1 MEEAVIKRIM
11 PHSPEAEQGVI
22 GAMLLDHDAIV
33 AAAEILQPEDFYQM
47 QYGVIFASMVELYNE
62 GRPVDLITL
71 QDRLKEKDLPPEVYS
86 LEFVRDLLDSVPTS
100 TNVRYYAKIVYEKA
114 VLRRLIR
121 ASEEIAST
129 CYAGK
134 ERLDDILEQT
144 EKSIFGL
151 VQRGTTEE
159 IEPIDRVALRVL
171 GKIEE
176 AAKNKN
182 AVTGIATGYRDL
194 DQLLSGL
201 QPSDLVLIAA
211 RPSMGKTAF
220 ALNIAQYCALR
231 KDQAVLIFSLEMNN
245 DQLVNRIFAMESGV
259 SAQQLRTGDLSDG
272 DWDRLLEG
280 VSTVAGSQILIADTP
295 GISVPEMRRRCRK
308 LFLEHDIK
316 LVIVDYLQ
324 LMAGTGRRVESRQ
337 LEVAEIS
344 RSLKGLARELKVPVV
359 ALSQLSR
366 APETRSGD
374 HRPVLSDLRDSGA
387 IEQDADVVMFLYR
400 DEVYN
405 KDTEKK
411 NRLEVIVAKQRNGP
425 LGTVEL
431 AWLPD
436 KQRFMNLE

>member
-159 IEPIDRVALRVL
+159 FEPIDRVALRVL
-171 GKIEE
+171 EKIEE
-176 AAKNKN
+176 AAKNKS

-245 DQLVNRIFAMESGV
+245 DQLVNRLFAMESGV

-295 GISVPEMRRRCRK
+295 GISIAEMRRRCRK
-308 LFLEHDIK
+308 LMLEHDIK

-324 LMAGTGRRVESRQ
+324 LMAGSGRRVESRQ

-344 RSLKGLARELKVPVV
+344 RALKGLARELKVPVV